1 MSLHSNLT
9 SEYGVSILYTETYN
23 ITHQTEVTRKMN
35 RKIISLSVEN
45 IQSLCQNHQNTQ
57 AYVT

>member
-9 SEYGVSILYTETYN
+9 SGVSILYIQTYN
-23 ITHQTEVTRKMN
+23 ITNQIEVTRKIN
-35 RKIISLSVEN
+35 RKIISLSAEN
-45 IQSLCQNHQNTQ
+45 RQSLCQNHQNTQ